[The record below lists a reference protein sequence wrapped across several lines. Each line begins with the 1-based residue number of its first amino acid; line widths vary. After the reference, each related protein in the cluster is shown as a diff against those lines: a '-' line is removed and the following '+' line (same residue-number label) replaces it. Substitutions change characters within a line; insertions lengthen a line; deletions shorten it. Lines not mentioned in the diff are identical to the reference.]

1 MNDHGRGAAREIHLL
16 WRWDCQDGCIAS
28 IVPRVPVAVSRSL
41 FYFAR
46 PFPLVGPAAA
56 HGAPSVHGEPE
67 TDSQRERERE
77 RERERGNCES
87 ADRMSRSNVVTLTRG
102 LTSSPAITKKKCRR
116 KCRRRRPW
124 TRCNVSESRHRNATS
139 HLFYRAEPR

>member
-1 MNDHGRGAAREIHLL
+1 MLLERFTCCGVGTVKTDVLPPLCPVYLSPFLGRFFILRARF
-16 WRWDCQDGCIAS
+16 RWSGRRQHT
-28 IVPRVPVAVSRSL
+28 
-41 FYFAR
+41 
-46 PFPLVGPAAA
+46 A
-56 HGAPSVHGEPE
+56 HHQFME
-67 TDSQRERERE
+67 SQRQTARERE

-124 TRCNVSESRHRNATS
+124 TRRNVSESRHRNATS